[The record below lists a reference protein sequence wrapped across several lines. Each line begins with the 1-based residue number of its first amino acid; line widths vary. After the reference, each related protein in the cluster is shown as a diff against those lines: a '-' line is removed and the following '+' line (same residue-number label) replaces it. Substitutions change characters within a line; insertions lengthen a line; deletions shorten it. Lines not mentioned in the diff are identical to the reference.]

1 MFGNVRCGVRE
12 EVRREMRGNAGRR
25 RRRGKAG
32 LRLPEA
38 RPPVHRAEGGSGP
51 HPHTPSP
58 EPDELLLSALSVA
71 RPGRGQ
77 GLREAGGESGLQA
90 GLAGAKFKFRGS
102 PERTWWGEARVGP
115 PAPTSTGIAR
125 G

>member
-1 MFGNVRCGVRE
+1 MKGS
-12 EVRREMRGNAGRR
+12 AGRR
-25 RRRGKAG
+25 RREGKTG

-38 RPPVHRAEGGSGP
+38 GPPAHRAEGDSGSQP
-51 HPHTPSP
+51 RTPSP

-102 PERTWWGEARVGP
+102 LERTWWGEARVGP
-115 PAPTSTGIAR
+115 PAPTSAGTVR